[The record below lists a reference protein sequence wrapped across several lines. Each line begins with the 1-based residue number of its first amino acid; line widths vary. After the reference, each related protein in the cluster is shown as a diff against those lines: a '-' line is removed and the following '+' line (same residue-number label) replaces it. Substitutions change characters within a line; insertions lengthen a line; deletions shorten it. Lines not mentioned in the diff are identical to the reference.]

1 MTVKGCFSLDTN
13 ILVHA
18 VDRDAGERHGR
29 SVELVGRAARQD
41 CVLATQA
48 LAEFF
53 HATTRKN
60 LLQPTRAEAFVR
72 NWLDVVDV
80 VSAAATTLVDAMT
93 VVEEHRLSFGD
104 YILKCHFLLTPAPE
118 TLYKSAKGDG
128 NMKHKG
134 PGKANREGISLKKL
148 MRMFPD
154 DDKARQWFEARIWPQ
169 GPYCPH
175 CGSFNVQCG
184 ITHKSMTHR
193 CRECEGKPRFSVK
206 TGTVMQSSKLGY
218 QTWAIALYLVTAG
231 LKGVSSMKLHRD
243 LEITQKSAWHLAH
256 RLRKALEV
264 GDAQLFLGPAEADET
279 HIGGKRKNMSNR
291 KRKEQADTGRGT
303 VGKAAV
309 AGVQDRE
316 TNQVAARR
324 MGATDASALQTFVRE
339 HVEPGATLY
348 TDEAAA
354 YRGMPEFEHEAVN
367 HSTKEF
373 VRGMA
378 STNGMESFWSML
390 KRGYQGTFHHFSE
403 KHLDRYVTEFAGR
416 HNVREADTV
425 EQMGVIAA
433 RTVGKRLRY
442 KDLTA

>member
-1 MTVKGCFSLDTN
+1 MQSTAMPANGMDGPWSLS
-13 ILVHA
+13 
-18 VDRDAGERHGR
+18 GGR
-29 SVELVGRAARQD
+29 RGRD

-193 CRECEGKPRFSVK
+193 LP
-206 TGTVMQSSKLGY
+206 
-218 QTWAIALYLVTAG
+218 
-231 LKGVSSMKLHRD
+231 
-243 LEITQKSAWHLAH
+243 
-256 RLRKALEV
+256 
-264 GDAQLFLGPAEADET
+264 
-279 HIGGKRKNMSNR
+279 
-291 KRKEQADTGRGT
+291 
-303 VGKAAV
+303 
-309 AGVQDRE
+309 
-316 TNQVAARR
+316 
-324 MGATDASALQTFVRE
+324 
-339 HVEPGATLY
+339 
-348 TDEAAA
+348 
-354 YRGMPEFEHEAVN
+354 
-367 HSTKEF
+367 
-373 VRGMA
+373 
-378 STNGMESFWSML
+378 
-390 KRGYQGTFHHFSE
+390 
-403 KHLDRYVTEFAGR
+403 
-416 HNVREADTV
+416 
-425 EQMGVIAA
+425 
-433 RTVGKRLRY
+433 
-442 KDLTA
+442 